1 MPDSGQI
8 PASNRRVLLV
18 SFSGHLATYESMCS
32 AFVLCSC
39 DRAVWIPRRLI
50 PLYES
55 EEKHNCDE
63 DREHEPGCRLLR
75 ALGKEITHNM

>member
-1 MPDSGQI
+1 MPDLGQI

-18 SFSGHLATYESMCS
+18 SFSDRPGAYESMCS

-39 DRAVWIPRRLI
+39 DRVALTPRRLT

-55 EEKHNCDE
+55 EEKRNCDE
-63 DREHEPGCRLLR
+63 DCEHESGCRLLR
-75 ALGKEITHNM
+75 TPGKEITHNM

>member
-8 PASNRRVLLV
+8 PTSNRRVLLV
-18 SFSGHLATYESMCS
+18 SFPDRPGAYESMCS
-32 AFVLCSC
+32 AFVLCLC
-39 DRAVWIPRRLI
+39 GRVAWTPRRLT

-55 EEKHNCDE
+55 EEKRNCDE